1 MSNSNVHPPRIDP
14 IDSLRGGL
22 DRLLAAGRFV
32 GFWLAVLLPVVY
44 LPLLAGGLT
53 ASEAIAFVALIGVN
67 AVSLFVGHGYAR

>member
-1 MSNSNVHPPRIDP
+1 MSNSNAHPPRIDP

-22 DRLLAAGRFV
+22 DRLFAAGRFV
-32 GFWLAVLLPVVY
+32 GFWLAVFLPVVY

-53 ASEAIAFVALIGVN
+53 TTEAVTFVALIAVN